1 MLVALEQRGKP
12 RRANL
17 SLLSPQ
23 PLCFA
28 SHFSLSYRAIAKSR
42 ARVQENPRSLQSE
55 SLSNNFI
62 LEGHRKLN
70 AHELW
75 NYSVPVLES
84 DASGWFP
91 LVIWPRSGSLIGS
104 HPP

>member
-17 SLLSPQ
+17 SLLSPLPALLRQ
-23 PLCFA
+23 PFLALIPADC
-28 SHFSLSYRAIAKSR
+28 KKPV

-70 AHELW
+70 AHEL
-75 NYSVPVLES
+75 
-84 DASGWFP
+84 
-91 LVIWPRSGSLIGS
+91 
-104 HPP
+104 